1 MRGGQR
7 VKQRSDSD
15 RSAVEYARYEDR
27 KVLAAARRPIY
38 AAASEETARQALQ
51 DFADGPWGAKYPT
64 IVHSWQRAWEH
75 VVPFYVFPPEIR
87 RVVYTNSI
95 ERMNAQLR
103 KIIVIDVFT
112 RRIVGW
118 RVSSSMSTDFVLDA
132 LGQALYAR
140 QPGDDGTL
148 IHHPDRGLNT
158 SAFGTA
164 NVWPRRVSSRPSAA
178 VATATITRRLK
189 RSTASTRRT

>member
-15 RSAVEYARYEDR
+15 GSAVARYEDR

-95 ERMNAQLR
+95 ERMNGQLR
-103 KIIVIDVFT
+103 DIIVYGLLT
-112 RRIVGW
+112 
-118 RVSSSMSTDFVLDA
+118 TPL
-132 LGQALYAR
+132 
-140 QPGDDGTL
+140 
-148 IHHPDRGLNT
+148 RG
-158 SAFGTA
+158 
-164 NVWPRRVSSRPSAA
+164 
-178 VATATITRRLK
+178 
-189 RSTASTRRT
+189 